1 MESKILRCIS
11 KKTICGIYQITN
23 NINGKVYIGQSIDIE
38 RRWNQHKYGK
48 GSIILRNAIKKYG
61 INNFKFEVLE
71 IIKFTNKNDVIKK
84 LTELEQKWLDNKKPY
99 LKENGYNQNKLSKP
113 NVSIERPSDYGLL
126 ISKIKIDNNHCGKSV
141 KQYDLMGNFI
151 KEWKSAAEVERELGF
166 KSENISSCCLGKQH
180 SSNGY
185 IWLFKSD
192 ILTENKIN
200 IANGTKRLSEVRQY
214 NLKGELIGIFKN
226 TLEAENKTGVKST
239 IIRGACNGTTK
250 TGGGFIWKFKNE
262 PLNLLDHL
270 KLKDLP
276 INQLTLDGEI
286 IMNWCNISEIASHF
300 GLSRNCYKSI
310 YNACREQSVYK
321 QYKWEWAI

>member
-1 MESKILRCIS
+1 MENKISKCIS
-11 KKTICGIYQITN
+11 KEPICGIYQITN

-61 INNFKFEVLE
+61 INNFKFEILE
-71 IIKFTNKNDVIKK
+71 KIKFTNKNDVIKT

-113 NVSIERPSDYGLL
+113 NLPIERPNDYGLL

-151 KEWKSAAEVERELGF
+151 KEWKSGAEIERELGF
-166 KSENISSCCLGKQH
+166 KAENISGCCLGKQS

-185 IWLFKSD
+185 IWLFKPD
-192 ILTENKIN
+192 ILTEDRVILANKS
-200 IANGTKRLSEVRQY
+200 KRLSEVRQY
-214 NLKGELIGIFKN
+214 DLKGNLINVFDNI
-226 TLEAENKTGVKST
+226 LDAEHKTG
-239 IIRGACNGTTK
+239 IRAGLIRDVCNGSFK
-250 TGGGFIWKFKNE
+250 TGKGFIWKFKNQ
-262 PLNLLDHL
+262 PLILLDHL

-276 INQLTLDGEI
+276 IKQLTLNGEI
-286 IMNWCNISEIASHF
+286 INKWDNVLHICKHF
-300 GLSRNCYKSI
+300 KLKNNSIKTI
-310 YNACREQSVYK
+310 YNVCRNNTIYK
-321 QYKWEWAI
+321 GFKWVWDI